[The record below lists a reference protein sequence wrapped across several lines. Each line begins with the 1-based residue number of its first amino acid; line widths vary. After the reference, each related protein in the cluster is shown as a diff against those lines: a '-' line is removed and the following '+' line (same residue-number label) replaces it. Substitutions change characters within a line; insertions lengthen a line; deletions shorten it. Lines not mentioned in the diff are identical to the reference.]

1 MWMFIGMISFLVIIG
16 ATVAALVFAIM
27 KDSRWKKSLKT
38 MGIAFLIFM
47 VVALVDSP
55 SEQVPDNTITENLAS
70 SVLDEKSQEQ
80 PHNEVSNNANLA
92 TSQPSNQASNIQQ
105 GPEDITPSNNF
116 VSATV
121 SRVIDGD
128 TIEVLINGKTEKV
141 RLIGVDTPETVHPT
155 KEVEAYGQEASSFT
169 KAQLTDKEIKLEF
182 DVEERDKYG
191 RLLAYVWLGDKLFN
205 EVLVAEGYAQVATYP
220 PNVKYVDRF
229 TAAQKQAREANKGL
243 WGMETASPASTSV
256 TSTPESSQQT
266 DQQTKTVY
274 VTKTGSK
281 YHAAGC
287 RHLSKSQIPMSL
299 SDAIAS
305 GYSPCSVCRP

>member
-1 MWMFIGMISFLVIIG
+1 M
-16 ATVAALVFAIM
+16 
-27 KDSRWKKSLKT
+27 
-38 MGIAFLIFM
+38 
-47 VVALVDSP
+47 
-55 SEQVPDNTITENLAS
+55 
-70 SVLDEKSQEQ
+70 
-80 PHNEVSNNANLA
+80 
-92 TSQPSNQASNIQQ
+92 
-105 GPEDITPSNNF
+105 
-116 VSATV
+116 
-121 SRVIDGD
+121 
-128 TIEVLINGKTEKV
+128 LINGKTEKV

-243 WGMETASPASTSV
+243 WGMETASPSSASV
-256 TSTPESSQQT
+256 TPSQNTSQQT